1 MNKNLILKDK
11 KIKMKN
17 NSIITYQTNI
27 HINIVDKEGKITS
40 QSFGKKYN
48 SLDVLV
54 NRQQAIEYLRTK
66 MNYFFYE
73 EPQVNFL
80 SHLDAK
86 LKGYKDFMSLS
97 VSIWITDDEGNQF
110 YTDCSEETVF
120 DFLSFEYNTL
130 KKYQNIDFILVKD
143 ECGDVHK
150 VIQEEFDFFE
160 YLIN

>member
-1 MNKNLILKDK
+1 
-11 KIKMKN
+11 MKN
-17 NSIITYQTNI
+17 SSIIEYNTNI

-40 QSFGKKYN
+40 QSFGEKYN
-48 SLDVLV
+48 SSDALL
-54 NRQQAIEYLRTK
+54 NRQQAIDYLRTRMK
-66 MNYFFYE
+66 YFFYE

-86 LKGYKDFMSLS
+86 LKDYKDFMSLS
-97 VSIWITDDEGNQF
+97 VLLEITDEEGRQY
-110 YTDCSEETVF
+110 YTDCSDETVL

-130 KKYQNIDFILVKD
+130 KKYQNIDFIFVKD
-143 ECGDVHK
+143 ECGDIHK